1 MSAHSE
7 LAERIERFPG
17 ELITEAD
24 RKLIVAA
31 LRATTQVC
39 GACGKQWDGTSC
51 PQKNN
56 GWPHEVCYPVD
67 AVIRAPALP
76 SEEEIMKAINK
87 GIQRE
92 QWRRDKPEGLG
103 IRRRFSAARAVL
115 ALLSKTKDTP

>member
-1 MSAHSE
+1 MTHSE
-7 LAERIERFPG
+7 LADRIERFPG
-17 ELITEAD
+17 EIITDTD

-31 LRATTQVC
+31 LRA
-39 GACGKQWDGTSC
+39 
-51 PQKNN
+51 
-56 GWPHEVCYPVD
+56 H
-67 AVIRAPALP
+67 ALP

-115 ALLSKTKDTP
+115 ALLGKTGG